1 MSALRHREISV
12 RVPASSAN
20 LGPGFDTLGLA
31 LACYDEVQA
40 CTADDGLVI
49 EVHGEGA
56 GGVPLDEGHL
66 VVRAM
71 RAAFD
76 AFGKEPPG
84 LRLRCH
90 NRVPHGRGL
99 GSSAAASVAGAV
111 AAAALLGREVE
122 AEQETVLQVAASLE
136 GHADNAAA
144 SLLGGLVV
152 AWKSSGHDYDRY
164 GAARLEPHAELHP
177 VALVTSQQS
186 ATATTRRLLPERVSL
201 ADAAFTASRAALA
214 VCALTSRPEL
224 LLTATEDRLHQ
235 PYRRPAYPDSVAL
248 VERLRDH
255 GVPAVI
261 SGAGPT
267 VLALPAGGE
276 LPNDLIEPAF
286 AVTPL
291 GVDRGGAVVRFG

>member
-1 MSALRHREISV
+1 MSAHREICV

-31 LACYDEVQA
+31 LSRYDEVWA
-40 CTADDGLVI
+40 CTADDGLVV

-56 GGVPLDEGHL
+56 DGVPLDEGHL

-76 AFGKEPPG
+76 AFGETPSG

-90 NRVPHGRGL
+90 NQVPHGRGL

-111 AAAALLGREVE
+111 AAAALLGRDVE
-122 AEQETVLQVAASLE
+122 AEQEALLQVAASME

-144 SLLGGLVV
+144 SLMGGFVV
-152 AWKSSGHDYDRY
+152 AWNNGGSF
-164 GAARLEPHAELHP
+164 GAARLEPHEKLRP
-177 VALVTSQQS
+177 VALITSEES
-186 ATATTRRLLPERVSL
+186 ATATTRRLLPERVTL
-201 ADAAFTASRAALA
+201 ADAAFTASRTALA
-214 VCALTSRPEL
+214 VCAFTTRPEL
-224 LLTATEDRLHQ
+224 LLAATEDRLHQ
-235 PYRRPAYPDSVAL
+235 PYRRPAYPDSVDL
-248 VERLRDH
+248 VERLRAH

-267 VLALPAGGE
+267 VLALPSDGE
-276 LPNDLIEPAF
+276 LPNELVGPAF
-286 AVTPL
+286 TVTPL
-291 GVDRGGAVVRFG
+291 EVDRGGAVVRFG

>member
-1 MSALRHREISV
+1 LV
-12 RVPASSAN
+12 QVPASSAN

-31 LACYDEVQA
+31 LARYDEVRA
-40 CTADDGLVI
+40 CTADDGLVV

-76 AFGKEPPG
+76 AFGKTPPG

-111 AAAALLGREVE
+111 AAAALLGRELE
-122 AEQETVLQVAASLE
+122 AERETLLQVAASLE

-164 GAARLEPHAELHP
+164 GAARLEPHAELRP
-177 VALVTSQQS
+177 VALVTSQES

-201 ADAAFTASRAALA
+201 ADAAFTASRTALA
-214 VCALTSRPEL
+214 VCALTTRPEL
-224 LLTATEDRLHQ
+224 LLMATEDRLHQ
-235 PYRRPAYPDSVAL
+235 PYRRPAYPDSVSL

-267 VLALPAGGE
+267 VLALPAEGR
-276 LPNDLIEPAF
+276 LPNDLVGPAF

-291 GVDRGGAVVRFG
+291 EVDRGGAVVRFG

>member
-1 MSALRHREISV
+1 M
-12 RVPASSAN
+12 PASSAN

-31 LACYDEVQA
+31 LARYDEVQA
-40 CTADDGLVI
+40 CTADDGLMI
-49 EVHGEGA
+49 EVYGEGA

-71 RAAFD
+71 RATFD
-76 AFGKEPPG
+76 LFGKTPPG

-99 GSSAAASVAGAV
+99 GSSAAAAVAGAV
-111 AAAALLGREVE
+111 AAAALLGREVDAERE
-122 AEQETVLQVAASLE
+122 ALLQVAASLE

-152 AWKSSGHDYDRY
+152 AWKCAGGGSGGDHRDRY
-164 GAARLEPHAELHP
+164 GATRLEPHAELRP
-177 VALVTSQQS
+177 VALITSQES
-186 ATATTRRLLPERVSL
+186 ATAATRRLLPERVSL
-201 ADAAFTASRAALA
+201 ADAAFTASRSALA
-214 VCALTSRPEL
+214 VCALTERPEL
-224 LLTATEDRLHQ
+224 LLMATEDRLHQ

-248 VERLRDH
+248 VERLRER

-267 VLALPAGGE
+267 VLALPVDGE
-276 LPNDLIEPAF
+276 LPNDLVGPAF

-291 GVDRGGAVVRFG
+291 RVDRGGAVVRFG

>member
-1 MSALRHREISV
+1 
-12 RVPASSAN
+12 VPASSAN

-31 LACYDEVQA
+31 LARYDEVQA

-49 EVHGEGA
+49 EVYGEGA

-66 VVRAM
+66 VFRAM
-71 RAAFD
+71 RATFD
-76 AFGKEPPG
+76 MLGKAPPG

-99 GSSAAASVAGAV
+99 GSSAAAAVAGAV
-111 AAAALLGREVE
+111 AAAALLGREVDAERE
-122 AEQETVLQVAASLE
+122 ALLQVAASME

-152 AWKSSGHDYDRY
+152 AWKCAGGGGGNHRDRY
-164 GAARLEPHAELHP
+164 GATRLEPHAELRP
-177 VALVTSQQS
+177 VALITSQES
-186 ATATTRRLLPERVSL
+186 ATAATRRLLPERVSL
-201 ADAAFTASRAALA
+201 ADAAFTASRSALA
-214 VCALTSRPEL
+214 VCALTARPEL

-248 VERLRDH
+248 VERLRER

-267 VLALPAGGE
+267 VLALPIDGE
-276 LPNDLIEPAF
+276 LPIDLVGPAF

-291 GVDRGGAVVRFG
+291 GVDRGGAEVRFG